1 MLVFF
6 FGTRGLQ
13 QTCIQAELTCQ
24 SLVVLERE
32 AAIRHATVGA
42 EGQGHVAATRDGD
55 QHVARAWTEVELLT
69 AGPQTRGVDVTAAV
83 KHLSSTHW
91 CQQTTRVRL
100 VVCTTKWNNTTR
112 DTQRTDGRWRYK
124 YPKYVT
130 GAGTTA
136 LDVNDGERQVD
147 AISRLRVEVVL
158 AVQEIRIIAGE
169 VWRRQ
174 RSSRAD
180 VNRLPTVYRNI
191 Q

>member
-1 MLVFF
+1 M
-6 FGTRGLQ
+6 
-13 QTCIQAELTCQ
+13 
-24 SLVVLERE
+24 
-32 AAIRHATVGA
+32 
-42 EGQGHVAATRDGD
+42 
-55 QHVARAWTEVELLT
+55 
-69 AGPQTRGVDVTAAV
+69 
-83 KHLSSTHW
+83 
-91 CQQTTRVRL
+91 RL

-147 AISRLRVEVVL
+147 AKSRLRVEVVL
-158 AVQEIRIIAGE
+158 TVQEIRIIAWE

-174 RSSRAD
+174 RASRAD
-180 VNRLPTVYRNI
+180 VNRLPTVYQNI